1 MLIKDYIREEFRHPV
16 FYEAGN
22 LKEARNILNTEEKID
37 IIFLDLILPDGE
49 GERLLNE
56 IIPISR
62 DIPIIILT
70 GFSDKEFSI
79 KSLSYGVS
87 DYLQKEDLNASL
99 LFKTILYNI
108 ERKKIAQKLSDS
120 EKNTKIFFNTVRCQN

>member
-1 MLIKDYIREEFRHPV
+1 MTFQKEGIHFLIIEDNQGDLVLIKDYIREEFRHPV
-16 FYEAGN
+16 FYEARN

-99 LFKTILYNI
+99 LSKRYSTISNA
-108 ERKKIAQKLSDS
+108 RK
-120 EKNTKIFFNTVRCQN
+120 